1 MKAMLLVVTGITLA
15 TVPMRA
21 SDFSRGNESL
31 PSENFFNI
39 PTPPVEEK
47 VNVGGFN
54 LVVDRTQVGYSIY
67 PGGGNLLA
75 VFRGD
80 DYVVKVHRVAP
91 GAAPEA
97 LAAKSGQ
104 SNVQVAQVR
113 GRKSLNGMRVTYGG
127 KPNFFSSNIHGI
139 SYYFTNPQGETI
151 CFEATQTAPHVD
163 WSYVKYFIPD
173 TISVARS

>member
-1 MKAMLLVVTGITLA
+1 MALA
-15 TVPMRA
+15 TFPVRA

-31 PSENFFNI
+31 PSDNFFNI
-39 PTPPVEEK
+39 PTPPVEET

-54 LVVDRTQVGYSIY
+54 LVVDRTQVGYAIY
-67 PGGGNLLA
+67 PQGSNVLA

-80 DYVVKVHRVAP
+80 DFVVKVRR
-91 GAAPEA
+91 AAAGEA
-97 LAAKSGQ
+97 TAAKAGE
-104 SNVQVAQVR
+104 SNVQVAEVR
-113 GRKSLNGMRVTYGG
+113 GRKSLHGTRVTYGG

-139 SYYFTNPQGETI
+139 SYFFTNPQGETI